1 MSLTCPVRLTHFNM
15 RLAAEFLAPGVG
27 KIGNLEMDSYP
38 RVFRKDLV
46 VHVRAHVQL

>member
-1 MSLTCPVRLTHFNM
+1 M
-15 RLAAEFLAPGVG
+15 RLAADFLAPGVG
-27 KIGNLEMDSYP
+27 QIGRMELDSYP